1 MDNLLKNKIKII
13 QVFFI
18 ICSFAIFI
26 GKNWDNAPE
35 SLNKGSVN
43 DFYIDN
49 SAPYSGSECIDD
61 SILLRRAKESVTSP
75 ILEYKV
81 SIN

>member
-13 QVFFI
+13 QAIFI

-26 GKNWDNAPE
+26 GKNWNNASE
-35 SLNKGSVN
+35 SLNKGPVN

-49 SAPYSGSECIDD
+49 SDPYSGSECIDD

>member
-13 QVFFI
+13 QAIFI

-26 GKNWDNAPE
+26 GKNWDNTSE
-35 SLNKGSVN
+35 SLNRGPIN
-43 DFYIDN
+43 DLYITIPN
-49 SAPYSGSECIDD
+49 PYNGGECIDD
-61 SILLRRAKESVTSP
+61 SILLRRAEEIITNP

-81 SIN
+81 SVN

>member
-13 QVFFI
+13 QAFFI

-35 SLNKGSVN
+35 SLNKDSVN

-49 SAPYSGSECIDD
+49 SVPYSGSECIDD
-61 SILLRRAKESVTSP
+61 SILLRRAKEGVTSP